1 MEQRQI
7 LTVRES
13 VARARVEGLPISEYS
28 LRLWIKQGLIP
39 VRLAGRK
46 QLIFWPNV
54 REYLTCADGVG
65 DNPAMVQTAG
75 RWS

>member
-1 MEQRQI
+1 MERQM
-7 LTVRES
+7 LSVRES
-13 VARARVEGLPISEYS
+13 VVRAKAEGLPISEYS

-54 REYLTCADGVG
+54 RNYVTCADGVG
-65 DNPAMVQTAG
+65 DNRPPQNGGGVYG
-75 RWS
+75 